1 MHTTSTVQHDLS
13 RLGPGTVA
21 VYNGCTD
28 TTRHM
33 NGIVANLHPSEG
45 VWLFRFVLARHY
57 IRACVHTNTFN
68 PTWPIGTPCFF

>member
-45 VWLFRFVLARHY
+45 VWLFRFVSAYVTCSLLARHEGS
-57 IRACVHTNTFN
+57 I
-68 PTWPIGTPCFF
+68 

>member
-45 VWLFRFVLARHY
+45 VWLFRFAPHKEVYKASYCAR
-57 IRACVHTNTFN
+57 I
-68 PTWPIGTPCFF
+68 

>member
-1 MHTTSTVQHDLS
+1 
-13 RLGPGTVA
+13 

-45 VWLFRFVLARHY
+45 VWLFRFAPHKEVYKASYCAR
-57 IRACVHTNTFN
+57 I
-68 PTWPIGTPCFF
+68 

>member
-13 RLGPGTVA
+13 RLGTGTVA

-45 VWLFRFVLARHY
+45 VWLFRSVLARGY
-57 IRACVHTNTFN
+57 LKAL
-68 PTWPIGTPCFF
+68 